1 MSSCRGSRNFYY
13 LCNANHETISLQLSS
28 FNYKLSSTYRTPKK
42 AIDLSTPITYLPGV
56 GPQRAKLLES
66 ELNIITFRDL
76 LYYFPYKHIDR
87 SRLYYVHE
95 LTPEMPF
102 VQVKG
107 EILSFEEEGQGRKR
121 RLIAHFTDG
130 MGLIDLVWFQAGTFR
145 WIKKSYLI
153 GKQYIVFGRP
163 GVFKDRINIPHPD
176 IDSADSLQLGTM
188 GLQPYYNTTERMKKG
203 GLNSRS
209 IERFTGTLFERLS
222 ALPLNDPDPLPA
234 ALRQQLNLIP
244 LWQSLHDL
252 HYPPSAEALRRA
264 TYRQKFE
271 ELFFIQLGLLRFA
284 RLRQQQVSGYV
295 FAHVGE
301 RFNTFYRDY
310 LPFELTNA
318 QKRVIREMRH
328 DMGSGKQMNRLLQG
342 DVGSG
347 KTLVALMTMLIAL
360 DNGYQA
366 CLMAPTE
373 ILAEQHYATFKEFL
387 GDMPVRV
394 ELLTGSVK
402 GKRRREPILKG
413 TRAGE
418 VDILI
423 GTHAVLE
430 DTVAFNRLGLVVIDE
445 QHRFGVAQRA
455 KLWKRPAPNPSC
467 QGGEAVE
474 RPPHV
479 LVMTATPIP
488 RTLAMTLYGDL
499 DVSVIDE
506 LPPGRKPIETRHFWE
521 ERTESLYRGI
531 RTEISKGRQVYVVYP
546 LIKESEKMDIQDL
559 ENGYAD
565 LCHAFPDLR
574 ISKVH
579 GQMKSAEKDDE
590 MDRFVRGE
598 TQILV
603 ATTVIE
609 VGVNVPNASVMVI
622 QNAERF
628 GLAQLHQLRGRVG
641 RGAEQSYCI
650 LVTKYQISPE
660 TKKRIEIM
668 CETNDG
674 FEIAEADLKFR
685 GPGDLEG
692 TQQSGMAFDLH
703 IANLARDGQ
712 LVQLAR
718 DTANHILDEDPQQ
731 CKPEYASMW
740 QHLRDLG
747 KSAIDWSNIS

>member
-28 FNYKLSSTYRTPKK
+28 FNYKLSSTYHTPKK

-66 ELNIITFRDL
+66 ELNISTFRDL

-87 SRLYYVHE
+87 TRLYYVHE

-107 EILSFEEEGQGRKR
+107 EILSFEEEGHGRKR

-130 MGLIDLVWFQAGTFR
+130 MGLVDLVWFQPGTFR
-145 WIKKSYLI
+145 WIKKNYLI

-176 IDSADSLQLGTM
+176 IDPADSLQLGAM

-209 IERFTGTLFERLS
+209 IERFTGTLFEHLS
-222 ALPLNDPDPLPA
+222 SSPLNDPDPLPT

-252 HYPPSAEALRRA
+252 HYPPSAEALRKA
-264 TYRQKFE
+264 THRQKFE

-301 RFNTFYRDY
+301 HFNTFYRDY

-394 ELLTGSVK
+394 ELLTGAVK

-418 VDILI
+418 VNILI

-455 KLWKRPAPNPSC
+455 KLWKRPAD
-467 QGGEAVE
+467 GAGAV
-474 RPPHV
+474 PHV

-650 LVTKYQISPE
+650 LVTKYQISAD